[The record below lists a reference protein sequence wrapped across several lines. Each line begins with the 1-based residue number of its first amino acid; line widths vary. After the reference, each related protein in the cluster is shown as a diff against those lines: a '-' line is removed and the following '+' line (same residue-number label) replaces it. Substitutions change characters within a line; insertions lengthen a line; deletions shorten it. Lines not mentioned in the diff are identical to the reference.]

1 MLKTKH
7 DWRIFVDFLHSTGD
21 FCFDIRLVNFLQEIN
36 DTIKLKKTLKSII
49 FFFYVDVSN
58 YSMYIHVKSG
68 FNLAFKHSFEFRNLT
83 KFKYSTETVCW
94 RHSFKT
100 PQQYFMKNERN
111 KKCAYSQELL
121 V

>member
-1 MLKTKH
+1 M
-7 DWRIFVDFLHSTGD
+7 
-21 FCFDIRLVNFLQEIN
+21 
-36 DTIKLKKTLKSII
+36 LKSII
-49 FFFYVDVSN
+49 FFYVDVSN

-68 FNLAFKHSFEFRNLT
+68 FNLAFNHSFEFRNLT
-83 KFKYSTETVCW
+83 EFKYITETVCR
-94 RHSFKT
+94 RHSSKT